1 MKHRNS
7 LYRLKRRDWLRLAGG
22 AALAPGSLFG
32 AESDI
37 PAHPSELKYAGL
49 DFEPPRAEEHR
60 HELPRGAVAYLVE
73 DHQLP
78 LIRLGVTVRTG
89 GYLVPD
95 EHLGLVS
102 MTGSQMRAGGTESMS
117 AREFDEEAA
126 FLATE
131 INSRVGGTSAR
142 AGLDCLKQNLEP
154 SLALFFDMLR
164 SPAFNAERLELARRR
179 SLQGMERRNDRTDG
193 IEGREFR
200 RLMRG
205 DDHFSAKSTTKATI
219 EAVTPELMKAFHA
232 RYYHPSSLIFAAA
245 GDFDSK
251 DLVARL
257 SDALGEGWSSEV
269 PEVPPVPAPEFRPAP
284 GLAMVDKPDVNQSR
298 VSIGHLGIQRDNP
311 DHIAVMIMNSILGG
325 GGFTSRIMTRVR
337 SDEGLAYSAASSFRA
352 GTYYPGVFR
361 ASFQSKNS
369 SCAQATAIVLEEIK
383 RIREE
388 KVSQLELDT
397 AKNYIIGIFP
407 RFFATASMVV
417 GTFADDEYTDREKDY
432 WSHYRDRVAAVTVGD
447 VLSVAQKYLRPE
459 DAVILAVGH
468 VEEMLAGNPEKPEYK
483 FEKFSGEGG
492 IRRIPLPDPMT
503 MEYPG

>member
-1 MKHRNS
+1 MKPIERM
-7 LYRLKRRDWLRLAGG
+7 KRREWLKLAAGS
-22 AALAPGSLFG
+22 ALVPGSLFG
-32 AESDI
+32 AERDI
-37 PAHPSELKYAGL
+37 PAHPSQLEYAGL
-49 DFEPPRAEEHR
+49 DFEPPHSDEHR
-60 HELPRGAVAYLVE
+60 HELPRGAAAYLVE

-95 EHLGLVS
+95 EHLGLAA

-126 FLATE
+126 FLAAE
-131 INSRVGGTSAR
+131 IHSRVGGTSAR

-154 SLALFFDMLR
+154 SLAMFFDMLR
-164 SPAFNAERLELARRR
+164 NPAFDPERLELSRQR
-179 SLQGMERRNDRTDG
+179 SLQGMQRRNDRTDG
-193 IEGREFR
+193 IEGREFG

-205 DDHFSAKSTTKATI
+205 DNHFSAKSTTKATI
-219 EAVTPELMKAFHA
+219 EAVTPELMRAFHA

-251 DLVARL
+251 DLVKRL
-257 SDALGEGWSSEV
+257 GDALNEGWPSEKPEV
-269 PEVPPVPAPEFRPAP
+269 PEVPAPEFRPVP

-337 SDEGLAYSAASSFRA
+337 SDEGLAYSAGSSFRA

-369 SCAQATAIVLEEIK
+369 SCAHATAIVIEEIE
-383 RIREE
+383 RIRDE

-397 AKNYIIGIFP
+397 AKNYNIGIFP
-407 RFFATASMVV
+407 RFFATASMVA
-417 GTFADDEYTDREKDY
+417 GTFADDEYTDREKGY
-432 WSHYRDRVAAVTVGD
+432 WRQYRERLASVTIDD

-459 DAVILAVGH
+459 DAAILAVGN
-468 VEEMLAGNPEKPEYK
+468 VEEMLAGNPDKPQYK
-483 FEKFSGEGG
+483 FEKFAGDGG

-503 MEYPG
+503 MDYPK